1 MLCSQQQSLQ
11 THQQLLSITINSM
24 HSSKEP
30 NRACCVQAAS
40 ANRPSWFPGSKFPD
54 HLDGTLVGDHGFD
67 PLGLGKDPAKLKW

>member
-1 MLCSQQQSLQ
+1 MTYWQSSL
-11 THQQLLSITINSM
+11 
-24 HSSKEP
+24 
-30 NRACCVQAAS
+30 QAAS

>member
-1 MLCSQQQSLQ
+1 MHCVDQAEVSTYAAAASILTYWQS
-11 THQQLLSITINSM
+11 S
-24 HSSKEP
+24 
-30 NRACCVQAAS
+30 VQAAS